1 VNPRQLIAVL
11 LVAACVLRAATFT
24 ENFSTDPSAR
34 WKTFGDTSLFR
45 WNSTNQ
51 NLEVIWDSSRSNSY
65 FYLPLGTVLARQ
77 DDFTLGFDLR
87 MSDITIGTSSNKPYT
102 FQIAIGFLNFTNAIA
117 TNFFRGAGQSSF
129 GPKNL
134 VTFDYFPDS
143 GFGATFAP
151 TIVTTNNRILFS
163 DNHPLEMT
171 TGDWFH
177 IAMSFTASN
186 LTLKTTIT
194 KNGAAFSTIKDLS
207 IAGSVYDFR
216 CDTLA
221 IMSYSD
227 AVQFGSPQYWGSILA
242 HGTVDNITATVPD
255 PPVMNFSGVRSNT
268 TWRAQFLS
276 RTNWSYVLERTGDFV
291 SWTNASATN
300 SGTAGAITL
309 QDTNAISPRSF
320 YRIKAL
326 RP

>member
-1 VNPRQLIAVL
+1 M
-11 LVAACVLRAATFT
+11 RAATFT

-51 NLEVIWDSSRSNSY
+51 DFEVTWNSSRSNSY
-65 FYLPLGTVLARQ
+65 FYLPVGTVIARQ
-77 DDFTLGFDLR
+77 DDFTLSFDLR
-87 MSDITIGTSSNKPYT
+87 LSDIAIGTSSNKPYT
-102 FQIAIGFLNFTNAIA
+102 FQIAIGFLNFTNATA

-129 GPKNL
+129 GPRNL

-151 TIVTTNNRILFS
+151 TVVTTNNRIYFS

-171 TGDWFH
+171 VGDLFH
-177 IAMSFTASN
+177 ITMTASN
-186 LTLKTTIT
+186 QVLKTTVT
-194 KNGAAFSTIKDLS
+194 KNGAAFSPIKDL
-207 IAGSVYDFR
+207 ALTNFDFR
-216 CDTLA
+216 CDALA
-221 IMSYSD
+221 IMSFSD
-227 AVQFGSPQYWGSILA
+227 AVQVGSPQFWGSVLA
-242 HGTVDNITATVPD
+242 HGTLDNIVATAPD
-255 PPVMNFSGVRSNT
+255 PPVQNLSGARSNG

-276 RTNWSYVLERTGDFV
+276 RTNWSYVLERTGDFA

-300 SGTAGAITL
+300 SGTAGVITL
-309 QDTNAISPRSF
+309 HDTNAISSRSF
-320 YRIKAL
+320 YRVKAL

>member
-1 VNPRQLIAVL
+1 MAVL
-11 LVAACVLRAATFT
+11 LVAACVMRAATFT

-45 WNSTNQ
+45 WDSTNQ
-51 NLEVIWDSSRSNSY
+51 NLEVTWDSSRSNSY
-65 FYLPLGTVLARQ
+65 FYLPLGTVLARA
-77 DDFTLGFDLR
+77 DDLSLSFDLR
-87 MSDITIGTSSNKPYT
+87 LNDIAIGTSSNKPYT
-102 FQIAIGFLNFTNAIA
+102 FQIAIGYLNLTNAVA
-117 TNFFRGAGQSSF
+117 TNFFRGAGQSSL

-134 VTFDYFPDS
+134 VEFDYFPDS

-171 TGDWFH
+171 AGDLFH
-177 IAMSFTASN
+177 IAISFTASN
-186 LTLKTTIT
+186 LTLKTTVT

-216 CDTLA
+216 CDALA

-255 PPVMNFSGVRSNT
+255 PPVLNFSGVRSNA

-276 RTNWSYVLERTGDFV
+276 RTNWSYVLERTSDFA
-291 SWTNASATN
+291 SWTNASGTNIGTGATL
-300 SGTAGAITL
+300 TL
-309 QDTNAISPRSF
+309 QDTNAQALRSF
-320 YRIKAL
+320 YRVKSL
-326 RP
+326 LP